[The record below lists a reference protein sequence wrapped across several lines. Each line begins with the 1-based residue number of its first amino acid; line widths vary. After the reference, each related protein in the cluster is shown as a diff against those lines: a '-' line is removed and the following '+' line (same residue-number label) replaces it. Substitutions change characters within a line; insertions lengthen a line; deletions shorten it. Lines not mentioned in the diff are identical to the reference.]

1 MVDREV
7 LGGKMKVLAGTP
19 ELREIILAAKR
30 GGLKVGL
37 VPTMGALHEGHASLI
52 RAAKINC
59 DFLVVSIFVNPK
71 QFGPAEDY
79 NAYPRDLKKDL
90 DLILPHGVDVVFTP
104 EPAVMFPSGFS
115 SNVEVDGG
123 ISEALCGKSRPGHFA
138 GVATV
143 VAKLFNLAQP
153 DIAFFGAKDYQQQLI
168 IKKMTVDLNFP
179 VEIVTLPTIREQ
191 DGLAMSSRNA
201 YLRPE
206 ERRAAG
212 VIFKALQLAREEF
225 KEKSPWEMKRRLKVF
240 IENEPLAK
248 IDYLELVDPET
259 LTEAT
264 DGHKKVLVAA
274 AVFVGKTRL
283 IDNMVIEKK

>member
-1 MVDREV
+1 
-7 LGGKMKVLAGTP
+7 
-19 ELREIILAAKR
+19 
-30 GGLKVGL
+30 
-37 VPTMGALHEGHASLI
+37 
-52 RAAKINC
+52 
-59 DFLVVSIFVNPK
+59 
-71 QFGPAEDY
+71 
-79 NAYPRDLKKDL
+79 
-90 DLILPHGVDVVFTP
+90 
-104 EPAVMFPSGFS
+104 MFPSGFS